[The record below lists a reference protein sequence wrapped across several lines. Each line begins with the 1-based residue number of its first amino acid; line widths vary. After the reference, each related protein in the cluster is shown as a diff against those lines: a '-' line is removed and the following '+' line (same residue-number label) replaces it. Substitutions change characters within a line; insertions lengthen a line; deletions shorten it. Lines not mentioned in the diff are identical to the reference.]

1 MWIVDAD
8 ALESIAIGAGI
19 LGTGGGGNPY
29 YGKLHARS
37 LIDAGRRVEVVSL
50 AEVPDAGVVVS
61 VGSMGAPTVSIER
74 IARGDE
80 SLVALRTLEAHVGRA
95 AEYLIA
101 GEIGGV
107 NATRPM
113 VVAAMTG
120 LPVIDADGMGRAFPE
135 LQMDTFSIY
144 GVPIAPAALADPRHN
159 TVLFPTVDSAHT
171 LERYARAVTIQMG
184 GSAGYAFPIMSGAD
198 AKRTAVP
205 GTISLARAI
214 GDAVRSA
221 RSRNEH
227 PLDALLA
234 ACGGQTLFN
243 GKMVDVERRMEGGF
257 ARGQLVIDGLGVNLR
272 EQLTIEFQNE
282 YLVARRGAEVLAI
295 VPDLICI
302 ADLETGEPI
311 TTEILR
317 YGLRVAVLGIPAPEL
332 LRTPEALLVVG
343 PAAFGYAAPYAPL
356 PGRYGG

>member
-1 MWIVDAD
+1 
-8 ALESIAIGAGI
+8 
-19 LGTGGGGNPY
+19 
-29 YGKLHARS
+29 
-37 LIDAGRRVEVVSL
+37 
-50 AEVPDAGVVVS
+50 
-61 VGSMGAPTVSIER
+61 MGAPTVSIER

-80 SLVALRTLEAHVGRA
+80 SLIALRTLEAHVGRA

-144 GVPIAPAALADPRHN
+144 GVPIAPAAMADPRHN
-159 TVLFPTVDSAHT
+159 TALFPAVDSAHT

-184 GSAGYAFPIMSGAD
+184 GSAGYAFPVMSGAD

-205 GTISLARAI
+205 DTITLARAI
-214 GDAVRSA
+214 GDAVRAA
-221 RSRNEH
+221 RARHEH
-227 PLDALLA
+227 PLAALLA
-234 ACGGQTLFN
+234 ACGGQALFS
-243 GKMVDVERRMEGGF
+243 GKIADVERRMEGGF
-257 ARGQLVIDGLGVNLR
+257 ARGRVELDGLDDDLGARLS
-272 EQLTIEFQNE
+272 IEFQNE
-282 YLVARRGAEVLAI
+282 YLVARRGDAVLAI

-317 YGLRVAVLGIPAPEL
+317 YGLRVVVLGIPAPDL
-332 LRTPEALLVVG
+332 LRTPAALAVVG
-343 PAAFGYAAPYAPL
+343 PRAFGYDALYAPL